1 MSALGFSNDLI
12 GLFNSLPALVLLGIG
27 LPLAG
32 MADRIG
38 YRHFLIAAGA
48 LAVVAS
54 IVLALAGQRLIAV
67 LASGSFALALT
78 VLEVLSAPLLA
89 QVSDGPERVSLFAVN
104 QSLAW
109 GATLVGDVLGGIIPE
124 LAARTM
130 HASAASAGAIRSA
143 FLLMAVLTIAGLPF
157 LFRVARAARHTTSIA
172 SPVRD
177 VLRINV
183 QRFTRILLPGLIL
196 GMGAGM
202 YLTFVQLYFA
212 QRFGLSPGP
221 IGLILGAGAAL
232 TALST
237 LAAPAVSRR
246 LGITRTIGFSQVAGF
261 PLILLLAFLM
271 TLPIA
276 VVVFYTRQMALNLQ
290 SPLYQVF
297 GMEYV
302 EPSERARL
310 ATAQIVVTGI
320 GGSGLGPLLSGV
332 LQVRGGFQLAF
343 SVAAVFYLLS
353 GVSFL
358 VLFRGHRPPTSRSAG
373 VGDFL

>member
-1 MSALGFSNDLI
+1 
-12 GLFNSLPALVLLGIG
+12 
-27 LPLAG
+27 

-38 YRHFLIAAGA
+38 YRLFLMASGA
-48 LAVVAS
+48 LAVAAS

-67 LASGSFALALT
+67 LASGSFALALA
-78 VLEVLSAPLLA
+78 VLEVLGAPLLA

-109 GATLVGDVLGGIIPE
+109 AATLVGDVLGGLIPE

-130 HASAASAGAIRSA
+130 HASPASAGAIRSA
-143 FLLMAVLTIAGLPF
+143 FLVMAVLTVAGLPF
-157 LFRVARAARHTTSIA
+157 LFRVARAARTTPSIV

-177 VLRINV
+177 VLRVNV
-183 QRFTRILLPGLIL
+183 RRFARILLPGLIL

-212 QRFGLSPGP
+212 QRFGLTPGP
-221 IGLILGAGAAL
+221 IGLILGAGAAM

-246 LGITRTIGFSQVAGF
+246 LGIIRTIGFSQVAGF
-261 PLILLLAFLM
+261 PLILLLAFLI

-276 VVVFYTRQMALNLQ
+276 VVVFYVRQMALNLQ

-302 EPSERARL
+302 DPAERARL
-310 ATAQIVVTGI
+310 ATAQIVVMGI
-320 GGSGLGPLLSGV
+320 GDSGLGPLVSGV

-358 VLFRGHRPPTSRSAG
+358 VLFRGYRPSTPRSAG
-373 VGDFL
+373 V